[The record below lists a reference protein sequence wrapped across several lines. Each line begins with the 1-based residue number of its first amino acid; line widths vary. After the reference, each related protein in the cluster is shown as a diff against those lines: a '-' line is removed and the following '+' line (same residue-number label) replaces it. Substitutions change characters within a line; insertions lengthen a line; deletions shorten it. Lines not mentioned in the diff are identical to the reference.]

1 MDWNLEGKRIE
12 GVYLGVYP
20 FKGRVVNSR
29 VKFGG
34 ELQHEVELAQ
44 PIEIYGQNRMVLL
57 IGNPEITK
65 IN

>member
-20 FKGRVVNSR
+20 FTGRVVNSR

-34 ELQHEVELAQ
+34 ELQHEVELVQ
-44 PIEIYGQNRMVLL
+44 PIEIYGDNRMVLL